1 MFLSMIS
8 VQAQTGTIIESVVLK
23 SEILGK
29 NMKYSVYLPAG
40 YNQSNRN
47 YPVLYLLHGYSDD
60 DRAWIQFGE
69 IGFYADKAFLNGEA
83 TPMIIIMPDG
93 QNSYYLNCF
102 DGTTNYEDFFIKELM
117 PNVEET
123 YRIKGERNYRVLA
136 GLSMG
141 GFGALNFA
149 IKYPNLFCASAPLSA
164 AVRSDE
170 EMINMPQ
177 DDYERWAAPLFG
189 KNLQGK
195 ERLNATYKKYAILDL
210 LNNTPADSLKSIKWY
225 FDCGDDDFLIEGN
238 MQMHAILKR
247 RGIPHEFRV
256 RDGSHNWE
264 YWRTALPNVL
274 KFLSDALHR

>member
-1 MFLSMIS
+1 MIS

-93 QNSYYLNCF
+93 QNSYYLNSF

-117 PNVEET
+117 PKVEET

-189 KNLQGK
+189 KNLLGK